1 METNHSRARTAVPL
15 PEQEIRQCSVLAL
28 ACFLPP
34 PAGGLTLGPHLQ
46 AGAQQPSPG
55 TKGTLVSLP
64 GREGRLEGQSRKTLE
79 HGTLW
84 RSHPN
89 LLRCVLQGVFIF
101 SAVQMTPLTMGS
113 YVFPKWGQ
121 GVGWFMALSSMVL
134 IPGYMAYMFL
144 TLKGSLKQVSLS
156 FS

>member
-1 METNHSRARTAVPL
+1 MQWADICLFSANRIGKTDLPAPSTSECPATVARDQRNPFLLAWML
-15 PEQEIRQCSVLAL
+15 RQ
-28 ACFLPP
+28 
-34 PAGGLTLGPHLQ
+34 AGG
-46 AGAQQPSPG
+46 PS
-55 TKGTLVSLP
+55 
-64 GREGRLEGQSRKTLE
+64 QSRKTLE
-79 HGTLW
+79 RRTHW
-84 RSHPN
+84 KSHPN
-89 LLRCVLQGVFIF
+89 LLFHCILQGVFIF